1 MKVLSSVPMTLPMQ
15 GPSSRAGAAA
25 ELMRVDWL
33 NEVLPDAE
41 DQREYAREHTAI
53 VLTEAVGEAMEMANL
68 NRLALASKLGRHKSY
83 VTRAL
88 SARQNITLKTL
99 SDLLWACGMELSSV
113 EIAPIGEA
121 LLPRD
126 EADNFIIEAV
136 TRPMPASS
144 APWLPVQS
152 GMTTNP
158 AVELAATSHTQND
171 LGAAN
176 HRSSPACTSD
186 DSIGLAA

>member
-1 MKVLSSVPMTLPMQ
+1 
-15 GPSSRAGAAA
+15 
-25 ELMRVDWL
+25 MRVEWL
-33 NEVLPDAE
+33 KEVLPDPE

-53 VLTEAVGEAMEMANL
+53 VLTEAVGEAMEEANL

-88 SARQNITLKTL
+88 SAHQNITLKTL
-99 SDLLWACGMELSSV
+99 SDLLWACGMEIASV

-126 EADNFIIEAV
+126 EADNFVIEAV

-144 APWLPVQS
+144 VPWLS
-152 GMTTNP
+152 TEGTTTAGSIAEP
-158 AVELAATSHTQND
+158 AVALDASSTFHSTYGKSSEVLAT
-171 LGAAN
+171 
-176 HRSSPACTSD
+176 D
-186 DSIGLAA
+186 DSIALAA